1 MQRCILRAREE
12 YVFAGEDFAV
22 NLTHQDAAVLNITR
36 ACELAIDLANHLI
49 KTRKLGIP
57 TDSRQSF
64 ELLEQAGIISKAL
77 SARMQA
83 MIGFRNIAVHDYLRL
98 DMDIVMWVIQDGLKD
113 LLTFTDEI
121 RQL

>member
-1 MQRCILRAREE
+1 MQ
-12 YVFAGEDFAV
+12 
-22 NLTHQDAAVLNITR
+22 
-36 ACELAIDLANHLI
+36 
-49 KTRKLGIP
+49 
-57 TDSRQSF
+57 S
-64 ELLEQAGIISKAL
+64 
-77 SARMQA
+77 